1 MELINLDT
9 PLPDKD
15 IITIDTDRIKATDS
29 YTKPPTVLMIDNISK
44 MTRGGISCFSG
55 IAKSRKTTA
64 LTIAVADVIT
74 GNSTGAKFKPMAKG
88 LGWADTEQSP
98 FESFEVTQR
107 LERIAGS
114 EDGLFF
120 YNFRR
125 YGPKVRIKKIQKM
138 LEDHGKDMSL
148 LVIDGVRDLVYDF
161 NDAKEC
167 TEITSMLMAWTIDY
181 DLHISVVLHANKGDG
196 FMRGHLGTELE
207 NKSQL
212 VFKVTQNEG
221 AYKDVSTVSETFG
234 RGRNIEDFE
243 IKINKKGLP
252 EVVGESLIDL
262 PTEDK
267 APWDTN

>member
-1 MELINLDT
+1 MELIEINE
-9 PLPDKD
+9 PLPLKD
-15 IITIDTDRIKATDS
+15 SISIDGDRIRATDN
-29 YTKPPTVLMIDNISK
+29 YEKPPTVLMIDGISK
-44 MTRGGISCFSG
+44 MTKGGISCFSG

-74 GNSTGAKFKPMAKG
+74 GNNTGAKFVPMDKG
-88 LGWADTEQSP
+88 LAWADTEQSP
-98 FESFEVTQR
+98 FECYEVVKR
-107 LERIAGS
+107 LEALAGT

-120 YNFRR
+120 YNLRR
-125 YGPKVRIKKIQKM
+125 YGPKTRIDKIKKM
-138 LEDHGKDMSL
+138 LDEHSDDISL
-148 LVIDGVRDLVYDF
+148 LVIDGVRDLVYDV

-181 DLHISVVLHANKGDG
+181 DIHISLVLHANKGDG

-221 AYKDVSTVSETFG
+221 AMRDLSTVSETFG

-243 IKINKKGLP
+243 IKINKEGLP
-252 EVVGESLIDL
+252 EVVGSNMIDL
-262 PTEDK
+262 PSDDK
-267 APWDTN
+267 APWDN